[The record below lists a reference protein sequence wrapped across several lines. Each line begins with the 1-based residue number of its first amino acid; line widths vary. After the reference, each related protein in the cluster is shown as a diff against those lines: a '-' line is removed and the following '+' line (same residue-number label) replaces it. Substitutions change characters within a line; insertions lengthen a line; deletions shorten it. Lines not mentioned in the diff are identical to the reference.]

1 LRLLERKSFV
11 VVGRE
16 RGSRKR
22 VVGFVV
28 VEVRERKVEAW
39 TEKNG
44 EHEGKREESDASISD
59 PSFLWIA

>member
-1 LRLLERKSFV
+1 MRLLERKSFV

-28 VEVRERKVEAW
+28 VEVRERKVEA
-39 TEKNG
+39 
-44 EHEGKREESDASISD
+44 
-59 PSFLWIA
+59 